1 MKKAA
6 TFLTTMLLLCVPL
19 LARSQDKDTNRAN
32 REYATQLGGRL
43 EEIIKAKEPKWKLKD
58 SAQGSFGFDQYWKSG
73 DLKVRLYIYVY
84 DTPEEASKKL
94 QESSRASSVA
104 IPYPLE
110 GFGDEAYYMTHR
122 FFGWVGAR
130 KGRTFVTIHAPS
142 LDVAK
147 RFAEHAL
154 DQLQEQ

>member
-1 MKKAA
+1 MRGKPRYLGIA
-6 TFLTTMLLLCVPL
+6 LLVCGPL
-19 LARSQDKDTNRAN
+19 LVMAQDKDTNRAN
-32 REYATQLGGRL
+32 REYATQVATRL
-43 EEIIKAKEPKWKLKD
+43 EQTIKTKEPQWKLKD
-58 SAQGSFGFDQYWKSG
+58 SFQGDFGFHQYWKSG
-73 DLKVRLYIYVY
+73 AEELRLSISVY
-84 DTPEEASKKL
+84 DSADEASKEL
-94 QESSRASSVA
+94 QFSSQGSSVA
-104 IPYPLE
+104 SPEKLE